1 MGYGAPPLF
10 RQGVPARARFLFFLT
25 LSLVLILVDGRL
37 RALDGLRSTIV
48 SFTAP
53 IVEAVGVP
61 ATLVANGKGYL
72 KSKRRLNEEVAEL
85 SRENQLLQLQAA
97 RLDEIQRENA
107 ELRQLTNAVPR
118 TAGHTATGEVIGRI
132 ADPFSRRIRINIGTP
147 EGVAVGMPVI
157 GPYGVLGQVSRAVS
171 RLSEV
176 TLLTDH
182 TIRLAVINRRTGSFH
197 VLAGTGTDTLSLLYV
212 QPSEDIRP
220 GDELITSGLDGL
232 FPKQVLAA
240 RVTET
245 GYQPGE
251 PYQSVLAAPSASIEN
266 VQFATVVLI
275 APPKEPEET
284 QSSAPSRF
292 ERRSRR

>member
-176 TLLTDH
+176 
-182 TIRLAVINRRTGSFH
+182 
-197 VLAGTGTDTLSLLYV
+197 LAGTGTDTLSLLYV